1 MNIGQYFSLKIKI
14 GFAKI
19 KNNKN
24 NNNNGG
30 KKKKNIYFQIE
41 NFSRNFKYYNIKF
54 ILILYYY

>member
-24 NNNNGG
+24 NNNNWE
-30 KKKKNIYFQIE
+30 KNIYFQIE